1 MNNTPPPLE
10 FTRGSDVDPAALI
23 DFWRNNDI
31 TLSATDTPEEVGRAA
46 AINSTLFLV
55 AYSGDEIVGTVWGTF
70 DGRRGYVVHL
80 AVCRDY
86 RGRGIGTRLME
97 KLEERFRA
105 IGCQKV
111 HLFVEEHN
119 RAVAEL
125 YRQLG
130 WQERND
136 LTLFSKSLE

>member
-1 MNNTPPPLE
+1 MNSTPPTLE
-10 FTRGSDVDPAALI
+10 FKRGADVDPAGLI

-55 AYSGDEIVGTVWGTF
+55 ACSGSEIVGTIWGTF

-80 AVCRDY
+80 AVRRED
-86 RGRGIGTRLME
+86 RGRGIGTLLME
-97 KLEERFRA
+97 EVEERFRA

-119 RAVAEL
+119 RDLAEM
-125 YRQLG
+125 YRRLG
-130 WQERND
+130 WEERTD
-136 LTLFSKSLE
+136 LTLFSKTLE

>member
-1 MNNTPPPLE
+1 MNRTLPPLE
-10 FTRGSDVDPAALI
+10 FKRGSDVDPETLI

-31 TLSATDTPEEVGRAA
+31 TLSPTDTPEEVGRAA

-55 AYSGDEIVGTVWGTF
+55 ACSEKEIVGTVWGTF

-80 AVCRDY
+80 AVRRKD
-86 RGRGIGTRLME
+86 RGRGIGSLLME
-97 KLEERFRA
+97 EVEERFRA

-119 RAVAEL
+119 REVAKI
-125 YRQLG
+125 YHQLG
-130 WQERND
+130 WKERND